1 MSVVVLGMEM
11 PTACVDCELYHNG
24 GEYGDGAEQ
33 TCRTCRW
40 HGQTSHSCY
49 QPGSPHATEQT
60 ADETSCDYW
69 EGLTHRENLRKEVE
83 NQLG

>member
-1 MSVVVLGMEM
+1 MNPDAYK
-11 PTACVDCELYHNG
+11 PTTGKPIMIQSPGNW
-24 GEYGDGAEQ
+24 AEK

-49 QPGSPHATEQT
+49 QLGSPHATEQT
-60 ADETSCDYW
+60 ADDTSCEYW

>member
-1 MSVVVLGMEM
+1 MGINEFYQPGMIQS
-11 PTACVDCELYHNG
+11 PGN
-24 GEYGDGAEQ
+24 GAE

-40 HGQTSHSCY
+40 HGQTSKSCY
-49 QPGSPHATEQT
+49 QLGSPHATECT
-60 ADETSCDYW
+60 TDDSSCDYW